1 MKQTLYILT
10 VLILLTACHRNYFT
24 INNNSVRTKITTD
37 TWSVQ
42 KHIGQELV
50 SDSLLYPYESLFSNL
65 NLTLN
70 EISQKQF
77 QSYSNK
83 SNLGCEID
91 SGQFIQRSE
100 IYVRHDCNKI
110 CETYLCEKATN
121 RKMIMPSNYDAGILS
136 MSFSPSCSQ
145 LMISSSYD
153 GPDFREY
160 YEHRAE
166 IFIFNVTTGNGLSGI
181 KPSLK
186 FYTKDWSI
194 DDLIWIN
201 DKTIALKVYEEGKQS
216 AESKN
221 NYKYYKTKLSK

>member
-1 MKQTLYILT
+1 MKKTLYTLT

-24 INNNSVRTKITTD
+24 INNDSVRTKITTD

-42 KHIGQELV
+42 KHIGWELV
-50 SDSLLYPYESLFSNL
+50 SDSLIYPYESLFSNL
-65 NLTLN
+65 NLTLI

-100 IYVRHDCNKI
+100 IYVRHDCNEI

-121 RKMIMPSNYDAGILS
+121 RKMIMPLNYDAGILS
-136 MSFSPSCSQ
+136 MLFSPSCSQ
-145 LMISSSYD
+145 LMISSSND
-153 GPDFREY
+153 GPDFRAY

-166 IFIFNVTTGNGLSGI
+166 IFIFDVTTGNGLSGI
-181 KPSLK
+181 NRL
-186 FYTKDWSI
+186 
-194 DDLIWIN
+194 
-201 DKTIALKVYEEGKQS
+201 
-216 AESKN
+216 
-221 NYKYYKTKLSK
+221 